1 MKGKSGREGKIME
14 KAKRRRE
21 GKKEKG
27 KGNREEGKEKGKGKR
42 ERVNEKR
49 GRVR

>member
-1 MKGKSGREGKIME
+1 ME
-14 KAKRRRE
+14 KERRRE
-21 GKKEKG
+21 WKKEKG

-42 ERVNEKR
+42 ERVNENR